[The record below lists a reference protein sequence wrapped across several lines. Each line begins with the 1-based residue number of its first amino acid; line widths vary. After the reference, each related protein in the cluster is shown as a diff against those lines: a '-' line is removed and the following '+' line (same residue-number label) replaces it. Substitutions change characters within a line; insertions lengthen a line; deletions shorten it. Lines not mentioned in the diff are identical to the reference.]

1 MFEHKSLFRALWVG
15 PSRTNLLITLFS
27 IFVSGTSEIIL
38 RRICGQMGDMLIA
51 NTFNFI
57 WVVFLLGVVSMY
69 IIFSSIASYG
79 YSRLEAQEYHGF
91 YFDLEHKLINGEQCK
106 LDCWDI
112 GNLTTLLARDTDIV
126 IGFLNR
132 FFQDT
137 ITDAVSFL
145 VSIIVLMLIHP
156 LLPVVALTF
165 GILQVGISKLVNKP
179 MREGYRNYQKSLDKA
194 NASVLSN
201 LYNLESVKSNQLEEI
216 YEQKDKNQ
224 LEELHFALKRSA
236 KIRALFNAPAT
247 FSAFL
252 ALIALSVCGGYL
264 AVIGKITIGSLIV
277 SLTLS
282 DSVVSPLM
290 GLNRTITMYR
300 QMNVS
305 YNRIQK
311 FLSVSEENK
320 SDLHLQTIG
329 KKDAPEI
336 CIKNLSFAYEGN
348 SNILLKNITEDLK
361 SGHIHF
367 ILGENG
373 TGKSTLIKLIA
384 GIYSPN
390 GGDIQVDGVSISKWN
405 RWNLRERFSI
415 ASQSPLL
422 FAMSI
427 LDNIIIG
434 NQTVSNT
441 EVESICKAIGIHD
454 EIVSLKDGYHTVLK
468 DNGKPLSKGQR
479 QRLTIARAIL
489 NPAEILIFDEPTSAI
504 DTNYAESFIKLM
516 RKLAQTK
523 LVIIITHD
531 LNLIDEEDHVIRIS
545 GREAQ
550 CSEKS

>member
-1 MFEHKSLFRALWVG
+1 VFEDKNLFRALLIG

-51 NTFNFI
+51 NTFNFV
-57 WVVFLLGVVSMY
+57 WVGFLLGIVSLY
-69 IIFSSIASYG
+69 VIFSSIASYG
-79 YSRLEAQEYHGF
+79 YSKLEAQEYRGF
-91 YFDLEHKLINGEQCK
+91 YFDLEHKLIKGDQCK

-112 GNLTTLLARDTDIV
+112 GSLTTLLARDTDIV

-145 VSIIVLMLIHP
+145 ASIIVLMLIHP
-156 LLPVVALTF
+156 LLPVVALAF
-165 GILQVGISKLVNKP
+165 GMIPVGISKLVNKP
-179 MREGYRNYQKSLDKA
+179 MQEGYRNYQRSLDKA
-194 NASVLSN
+194 NAYVLSN
-201 LYNLESVKSNQLEEI
+201 LYNLEAVKSNQLEEI
-216 YEQKDKNQ
+216 YDQKDKQQ
-224 LEELHFALKRSA
+224 LEELHLALKRSA

-252 ALIALSVCGGYL
+252 ALLALSVCGGYL
-264 AVIGKITIGSLIV
+264 AVTGKITIGSLIV

-311 FLSVSEENK
+311 FLSVNEENK
-320 SDLHLQTIG
+320 FDLHLQSIG
-329 KKDAPEI
+329 KKDVSEI
-336 CIKNLSFAYEGN
+336 YINNLSFAYKGN
-348 SNILLKNITEDLK
+348 SLLLENITEYLK
-361 SGHIHF
+361 PGRIHF
-367 ILGENG
+367 IIGENG

-384 GIYSPN
+384 GIYRPN
-390 GGDIQVDGVSISKWN
+390 GGDIKVNGLSVSAWN
-405 RWNLRERFSI
+405 REKLRELFSI

-422 FAMSI
+422 FAMNI
-427 LDNIIIG
+427 LDNIIVG
-434 NQTVSNT
+434 NQTVSNA
-441 EVESICKAIGIHD
+441 EVEHVCKAIGIHD
-454 EIVSLKDGYHTVLK
+454 EIVSLKDGYQTVLN

-479 QRLTIARAIL
+479 QRLTIARAIV

-504 DTNYAESFIKLM
+504 DMDHAESFIKLM
-516 RKLAQTK
+516 RKMAQTK

-531 LNLIDEEDHVIRIS
+531 WNLINDEDHVIRIS
-545 GREAQ
+545 GKEVQ
-550 CSEKS
+550 CNEKS